1 MRRVSLCILDG
12 FGYTKS
18 AVGNATLEAK
28 YITEIVQ
35 SPNTVFLEAS
45 GSSVG
50 LPEGQFGNS
59 EVGHLTIGSGQIFK
73 QKLPMITDAIKSGN
87 LETEPKLLEFISR
100 ITTCHLMGLFSSG
113 GVHSDIEHFFWAIKF
128 LRKNGIRIRAHL
140 FLDGRDVGFR
150 DALNILEEALKTD
163 KIRLSEI
170 ATIQGR
176 FYAMDR
182 DNRLDRTKCA
192 YDAMISAIAEHR
204 TSTPLNTIQDFYN
217 RDINDET
224 MPPIVMENY
233 TGADKNDGFWMLN
246 FRTDRIKQ
254 ILKMLLDNGFDVM
267 NMVDCGEE
275 ISARSITLFPE
286 QEIKNTLGELLSKH
300 GITQLRIAETE
311 KYAHVTYFFNGGKDV
326 QFDGEDRI
334 LIPSPKVKDY
344 AETPD
349 MSASEITQKVIEAME
364 TSSHQVIIVN
374 FANADMLGHT
384 GDLEATKKSMKLL
397 DAHIKQIIDI
407 AKTCDYT
414 VILTADHGNAEE
426 MLNDDG
432 SPKKTHTCS
441 LVPFIVIPE
450 IELQFPTKTIAD
462 IAPNILKILEIDKI
476 EQSQKR

>member
-1 MRRVSLCILDG
+1 
-12 FGYTKS
+12 
-18 AVGNATLEAK
+18 
-28 YITEIVQ
+28 
-35 SPNTVFLEAS
+35 
-45 GSSVG
+45 
-50 LPEGQFGNS
+50 
-59 EVGHLTIGSGQIFK
+59 
-73 QKLPMITDAIKSGN
+73 
-87 LETEPKLLEFISR
+87 
-100 ITTCHLMGLFSSG
+100 
-113 GVHSDIEHFFWAIKF
+113 
-128 LRKNGIRIRAHL
+128 
-140 FLDGRDVGFR
+140 
-150 DALNILEEALKTD
+150 
-163 KIRLSEI
+163 
-170 ATIQGR
+170 
-176 FYAMDR
+176 
-182 DNRLDRTKCA
+182 
-192 YDAMISAIAEHR
+192 
-204 TSTPLNTIQDFYN
+204 
-217 RDINDET
+217 

-254 ILKMLLDNGFDVM
+254 ILKMLLDNGFDVI

-397 DAHIKQIIDI
+397 DAHIKQIVDI
-407 AKTCDYT
+407 AQKSDYT

-476 EQSQKR
+476 EPSQKR